1 MVRKKRK
8 TMASIANLQ
17 GNTNT
22 CSAKRQKTAESPV
35 FDKAADKENVCF
47 TRLGAILLPNRK
59 FRELHHQIP
68 NLYRAF
74 IQYSV
79 MQARRI
85 AYSLSRKFAA
95 PLGTFLLSQRH
106 YPTTKR

>member
-1 MVRKKRK
+1 MACKTRK

-17 GNTNT
+17 ENTDT
-22 CSAKRQKTAESPV
+22 CSAKRQKTAENPV

-47 TRLGAILLPNRK
+47 TCLGAIILPNQN

-74 IQYSV
+74 SQYSV

-95 PLGTFLLSQRH
+95 PLGTFLLSERH
-106 YPTTKR
+106 